1 MTSQLSCLENLPNEI
16 LDEIVSYLPVAT
28 PSESNFH
35 HTPTTHFTASS
46 TQNLKNAA
54 QVSSRLLELVRS
66 RLYAHSRFYLDDLY
80 DFLNFVTSHRLE
92 RYITSLVVLL
102 GNDPPR
108 DLDINRLLRHL
119 SNLNPLRITVLAP
132 PSRIGAMLNTKAPE
146 EHNWAFQITHQL
158 CQWERSIPP
167 ESPVFTTNP
176 SSNPLDIMAYSSLR
190 FNEGSSLRAYAHYE
204 YFLFEVPSVL
214 GKWGTIASMG
224 TEEEKLSISR
234 GLRHLT
240 SFSYTAIF
248 PFYNHVKLVLDALQL
263 MMNLQSFTVQL
274 APCSEDS
281 AIDLAN
287 RGPIDPND
295 PWMELATGYDIIAHS
310 IIELGRSAS
319 LVHFRTLDYQNEA
332 LRVEL
337 SQSLGAKFKD
347 TEWETNGH
355 GEWTKTAFICNVK
368 PFAISSITIDNH
380 SGLTLCYLICNSQFI
395 PSSYHWCSFLSEPT
409 PLADLPFRHC
419 LVSNAVQDSNILEQV
434 NDLGPPAISLTRT
447 AMDST
452 SNLHAAEPALPT
464 LAHKLLLSDEASS
477 SSRQS
482 VDDIDSSHPPH
493 PTESWNLYA
502 DINAGLQASPASVF
516 RAGSVIGFSRL
527 RSKSNENTED
537 DEYLSQLPRALL
549 TAHLIRQAQ
558 TLNTPNSTTIYIVHP
573 ATFNAFSPRR
583 LLASLLNT
591 TNAATN
597 RQPLTRDA
605 AIACLDRVQ
614 LFPVFDLNA
623 ASQAIHEISSAVASL
638 PASRESL
645 PPNKG
650 IVLVAGLDTLAE
662 GVVRTSNAA
671 RGAAA
676 LTTALRTLTHLT
688 RTTSPAAVSVLLV
701 NTSGLGTTTATANAD
716 YASGGS
722 IAMQDEPGSRE
733 NEIRSA
739 FGANGASLFPSL
751 LMRTLDQ
758 GLDTH
763 ILVSPKGSGGV
774 VEVIKD
780 RLGEGIGKWCVWKS
794 M

>member
-28 PSESNFH
+28 PSEYNFH
-35 HTPTTHFTASS
+35 HTPAIYFTASS

-54 QVSSRLLELVRS
+54 QVSSRLLKLVRS

-158 CQWERSIPP
+158 CQWERSTLP

-224 TEEEKLSISR
+224 SDEEKLSISR

-248 PFYNHVKLVLDALQL
+248 PFYNHVKLVLDALEL

-355 GEWTKTAFICNVK
+355 GEWTKTASNGGIKNQ
-368 PFAISSITIDNH
+368 SSNT
-380 SGLTLCYLICNSQFI
+380 
-395 PSSYHWCSFLSEPT
+395 
-409 PLADLPFRHC
+409 
-419 LVSNAVQDSNILEQV
+419 
-434 NDLGPPAISLTRT
+434 GPPAILFTRT
-447 AMDST
+447 TMDST
-452 SNLHAAEPALPT
+452 SNSHAAGPALPT
-464 LAHKLLLSDEASS
+464 LAHNLLLSDEASS
-477 SSRQS
+477 SSQQS

-493 PTESWNLYA
+493 QTESWNLYA
-502 DINAGLQASPASVF
+502 DINAGLQASPESAF

-527 RSKSNENTED
+527 RSENNENTED
-537 DEYLSQLPRALL
+537 DECLSQLPRALL
-549 TAHLIRQAQ
+549 TAHLVRQAQ
-558 TLNTPNSTTIYIVHP
+558 TLNAPNSTAVYIVHP

-591 TNAATN
+591 TTTTN
-597 RQPLTRDA
+597 RQVLTRDA

-614 LFPVFDLNA
+614 LFPVFDLQTA
-623 ASQAIHEISSAVASL
+623 LQAIHEISSAVASS
-638 PASRESL
+638 AAGRNSL
-645 PPNKG
+645 QPNKA
-650 IVLVAGLDTLAE
+650 IVLVAGLNTLAE

-676 LTTALRTLTHLT
+676 LTAALRTLTHLT
-688 RTTSPAAVSVLLV
+688 RTGPAAVSVLLV
-701 NTSGLGTTTATANAD
+701 NTSGLGTAAANAD
-716 YASGGS
+716 YASGS
-722 IAMQDEPGSRE
+722 IAMQDEASSRE
-733 NEIRSA
+733 SGVRSA
-739 FGANGASLFPSL
+739 FGANGANLFPSL

-763 ILVSPKGSGGV
+763 ILVSPIKGSGVV

-794 M
+794 I

>member
-16 LDEIVSYLPVAT
+16 LDEIVSYLPVDT

-35 HTPTTHFTASS
+35 HTPRTHFTASS

-54 QVSSRLLELVRS
+54 QISSRLLELVRS

-119 SNLNPLRITVLAP
+119 SNLNPLQITVLAP
-132 PSRIGAMLNTKAPE
+132 PSRIGTMLNTKAPE

-248 PFYNHVKLVLDALQL
+248 PFYNHVKLVLDALEL

-347 TEWETNGH
+347 TEWEMNGH
-355 GEWTKTAFICNVK
+355 GEWTKTASNGGIKNR
-368 PFAISSITIDNH
+368 SS
-380 SGLTLCYLICNSQFI
+380 
-395 PSSYHWCSFLSEPT
+395 
-409 PLADLPFRHC
+409 
-419 LVSNAVQDSNILEQV
+419 
-434 NDLGPPAISLTRT
+434 
-447 AMDST
+447 
-452 SNLHAAEPALPT
+452 
-464 LAHKLLLSDEASS
+464 
-477 SSRQS
+477 
-482 VDDIDSSHPPH
+482 
-493 PTESWNLYA
+493 
-502 DINAGLQASPASVF
+502 
-516 RAGSVIGFSRL
+516 
-527 RSKSNENTED
+527 NTG
-537 DEYLSQLPRALL
+537 RM
-549 TAHLIRQAQ
+549 
-558 TLNTPNSTTIYIVHP
+558 
-573 ATFNAFSPRR
+573 
-583 LLASLLNT
+583 
-591 TNAATN
+591 
-597 RQPLTRDA
+597 
-605 AIACLDRVQ
+605 IA
-614 LFPVFDLNA
+614 
-623 ASQAIHEISSAVASL
+623 
-638 PASRESL
+638 
-645 PPNKG
+645 
-650 IVLVAGLDTLAE
+650 
-662 GVVRTSNAA
+662 
-671 RGAAA
+671 
-676 LTTALRTLTHLT
+676 
-688 RTTSPAAVSVLLV
+688 
-701 NTSGLGTTTATANAD
+701 
-716 YASGGS
+716 
-722 IAMQDEPGSRE
+722 
-733 NEIRSA
+733 
-739 FGANGASLFPSL
+739 
-751 LMRTLDQ
+751 
-758 GLDTH
+758 
-763 ILVSPKGSGGV
+763 
-774 VEVIKD
+774 
-780 RLGEGIGKWCVWKS
+780 
-794 M
+794 